1 MEIVELPLDRLMEA
15 PWNPNT
21 MDASD
26 LTRLRESVRRY
37 GLLVP
42 LVVRPLEDGAYE
54 VLSGNHRLGIVRELG
69 FVSAPCVPVD
79 LDGARARLLAQALN
93 RIHGE
98 DDLRLRAELLRT
110 VLEHLPQEDVL
121 AVLPETADSLQQLA
135 SLGRQDMAGYL
146 QEWQHAQAARLRH
159 FSAQLTDDQLA
170 LVHETLEPF
179 VAQVSAGDGGN
190 PNREGLALLLLC
202 QTYREL
208 REGRA

>member
-1 MEIVELPLDRLMEA
+1 MSS
-15 PWNPNT
+15 NT
-21 MDASD
+21 DNRPATKRIGRTD
-26 LTRLRESVRRY
+26 LLLKRE
-37 GLLVP
+37 
-42 LVVRPLEDGAYE
+42 
-54 VLSGNHRLGIVRELG
+54 
-69 FVSAPCVPVD
+69 
-79 LDGARARLLAQALN
+79 
-93 RIHGE
+93 
-98 DDLRLRAELLRT
+98 
-110 VLEHLPQEDVL
+110 
-121 AVLPETADSLQQLA
+121 QLA

>member
-1 MEIVELPLDRLMEA
+1 MEIVELPLDRLVEA
-15 PWNPNT
+15 PWNPNA
-21 MDASD
+21 MDAGS
-26 LTRLRESVRRY
+26 LARLRESVRRY

-42 LVVRPLEDGAYE
+42 LVVRPLDDSYE

-79 LDGARARLLAQALN
+79 LDGTHARLLAQALN

-98 DDLRLRAELLRT
+98 DDLGLRAELLRT
-110 VLEHLPQEDVL
+110 VLEHLPQEQVL
-121 AVLPETADSLQQLA
+121 AVLPETVDSLRQLA
-135 SLGRQDMAGYL
+135 SLGQQDMAGYL
-146 QEWQHAQAARLRH
+146 QEWQHTQAARLRH
-159 FSAQLTDDQLA
+159 FSAQLTDDQLT

-190 PNREGLALLLLC
+190 PNRQGLALLLLC